1 MRRHILR
8 ARKRPRPKPEPEAEP
23 PRAVPTPE
31 KRLVLHWRPDDG
43 DGPPS
48 DEDEAEEEPCGS
60 LGIEA
65 PSVLRL
71 DEDEDG
77 DGDPAPDVPEKR
89 PVVHRNRLARR
100 VRAPAGEVA
109 SQETFPLAEEICAP
123 TRLSSLLVPKK
134 TKAQMR
140 SLLQSSDLPIVVSG
154 PSGVGKTL
162 LVRLSCESLGMR
174 LLDPGGWEDFQG
186 TLKAIDGW
194 VSVSNSS
201 CCLVVETLEMF
212 EPSRRQVLKRRMQS
226 WCKTVRVV
234 VTVDSAYDMKL
245 NKTKSFSVVNLYE
258 PSCGE
263 ISQYASYCCDAL
275 GHADVSRAVASY
287 CQSFRSAVNV
297 ISFAR
302 GRQDAARVVE
312 SDFRSRTIFQA
323 VEDAV
328 STRGFADHVTA
339 IDLHRRGVH
348 DWCWSSSP
356 NLVSY
361 GDVDSLSR
369 LADLA
374 SMSDLAGPL
383 SSAGKSGR
391 IIPQFPELQ
400 FALQTE
406 ALRIVAKPRRDR
418 MRGKVVPPSMM
429 WAGVS
434 SSSSGGAGK
443 RLRLDEVFLAL
454 KIALAQKKPEAL
466 REFLVSAGMDE
477 RKFFQ
482 EASDSFLKMAKW
494 LLKLGGEK
502 PSVAAKVQRWL
513 TKITP
518 EDQTGVKVFK

>member
-1 MRRHILR
+1 MRRHIVR
-8 ARKRPRPKPEPEAEP
+8 TRKRPRPKPPQPEPAV
-23 PRAVPTPE
+23 PRATQG
-31 KRLVLHWRPDDG
+31 RLVLHWRPG
-43 DGPPS
+43 VGEASLP
-48 DEDEAEEEPCGS
+48 DEDEEEEKAPVS

-71 DEDEDG
+71 DEDDDG
-77 DGDPAPDVPEKR
+77 ELPSPGNAKR
-89 PVVHRNRLARR
+89 LVIRRNRLARR
-100 VRAPAGEVA
+100 VRDPADNATTV
-109 SQETFPLAEEICAP
+109 ETSPLAEQLCAP
-123 TRLSSLLVPKK
+123 TRISSLVVPKK
-134 TKAQMR
+134 TKDEMKR
-140 SLLQSSDLPIVVSG
+140 LLKSSALPIVVSG

-162 LVRLSCESLGMR
+162 LVRLTCESLGMR
-174 LLDPGGWEDFQG
+174 LMDPGGWEDFRG
-186 TLKAIDGW
+186 TLTAIDGW

-212 EPSRRQVLKRRMQS
+212 EPSRRQVLKRRMQT
-226 WCKTVRVV
+226 WCKTVRVI

-245 NKTKSFSVVNLYE
+245 SKLKSVNVVNLYE

-263 ISQYASYCCDAL
+263 ISRYASYCCDVL

-302 GRQDAARVVE
+302 GKQDAARAVE

-328 STRGFADHVTA
+328 STRGFADSVSA
-339 IDLHRRGVH
+339 IDLHKRGVH

-356 NLVSY
+356 NLVPY
-361 GDVDSLSR
+361 GDMDSLSR

-383 SSAGKSGR
+383 STAGKSGR

-400 FALQTE
+400 FALQAD

-418 MRGKVVPPSMM
+418 MRGKVVSPSMM

-434 SSSSGGAGK
+434 SSAGGAGK

-454 KIALAQKKPEAL
+454 KVALAQKKPEAL

-477 RKFFQ
+477 RKFFR

-513 TKITP
+513 TKLLP
-518 EDQTGVKVFK
+518 EDQTGIKVFK